1 MAKRRAKHR
10 IYGYRVTDEGET
22 IAIFA
27 DEQSAISAAN
37 ALEDTYDTGGF
48 DIHPVYHPIKT
59 ISWDTFKKAN
69 PNLIFYSGNFVEWG
83 TPE

>member
-1 MAKRRAKHR
+1 MARYR

-27 DEQSAISAAN
+27 DEQSAISAVN

-48 DIHPVYHPIKT
+48 DILPVYHPIKT
-59 ISWDTFKKAN
+59 VSWDAFVQTHS
-69 PNLIFYSGNFVEWG
+69 NLIFW
-83 TPE
+83 